1 MSRITRPRH
10 RPSTARISARAV
22 VVGTVVGL
30 IAVNAVLYGFAGGHL
45 PFHASSLVDPPT
57 GDAIV
62 RADLMYLEVA
72 ALAVMVYLFTRRREV
87 PDIAERAPDRSRA
100 GREIVAVVAY
110 GAAVLVVGSIIGALC
125 GWHAFGL
132 HLDNMVIRSGDPVTP
147 AEAICW
153 AAYNVVAYAVIPL
166 VVFGRRYSAEQLN
179 LRSSDRRADLML
191 IVAVLVVES
200 AVQLAVSDSTIL
212 DLTARQALI
221 GAPVTFVLS
230 FAGTVLPAMV
240 FIYCILVPRFL
251 RVTGSVPATVVLG
264 GGDVRAP
271 ARGGRMDGFHVAV
284 GRGAVRGVRPA
295 LLHRSRH
302 VQDVHHRADGE
313 RVDACVGLPRDSPAH
328 TGRHPDVR
336 RSVRDQMTPLTLAAR
351 WARVADTSRYV
362 APTMRSALPNMC
374 RTTIHS
380 GRFVAYWM

>member
-1 MSRITRPRH
+1 M
-10 RPSTARISARAV
+10 

-264 GGDVRAP
+264 GVTY
-271 ARGGRMDGFHVAV
+271 
-284 GRGAVRGVRPA
+284 A
-295 LLHRSRH
+295 LLH
-302 VQDVHHRADGE
+302 VVDGWTDFTSPS
-313 RVDACVGLPRDSPAH
+313 DAVLS
-328 TGRHPDVR
+328 
-336 RSVRDQMTPLTLAAR
+336 
-351 WARVADTSRYV
+351 
-362 APTMRSALPNMC
+362 
-374 RTTIHS
+374 
-380 GRFVAYWM
+380 VAYVLLFYTGPGMFKTFITVRTANAWTHVWAYHAIAPHTLVDTPMFVGVFGIR